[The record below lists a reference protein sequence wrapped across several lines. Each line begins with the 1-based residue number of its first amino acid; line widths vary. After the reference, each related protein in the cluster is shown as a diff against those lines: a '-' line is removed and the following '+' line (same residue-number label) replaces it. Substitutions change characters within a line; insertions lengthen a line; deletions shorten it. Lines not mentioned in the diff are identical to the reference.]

1 MARFVDLEEDE
12 DAGAGPGAFPVNV
25 NVNDPRPPHH
35 EVLPPIPP
43 ALESLHHD
51 DPQQTELSQKDQ
63 HLLLL
68 RKLDLLSSASN
79 SRNGPWPHSLYNPE
93 PLGTMDAST
102 FQAPITNAFQCYP

>member
-12 DAGAGPGAFPVNV
+12 DAGVGPGGFPVN
-25 NVNDPRPPHH
+25 DHRPHH

-43 ALESLHHD
+43 VAEPLHHD
-51 DPQQTELSQKDQ
+51 DSQQSELSQKDQ

-68 RKLDLLSSASN
+68 RKLELLSSSSSN
-79 SRNGPWPHSLYNPE
+79 GRNGPWPHSLYNPE

-102 FQAPITNAFQCYP
+102 FQAPVTNAFQCYP